1 MELTLKLAMKLT
13 NRVSI
18 FAENNL
24 ELRALDLSNSGGN
37 AFNDLG
43 YQTSSSNEFHVEDL
57 CYEPKLDYKISAI
70 LDMLQALERID
81 DFKNG
86 SMF

>member
-1 MELTLKLAMKLT
+1 MDGDEPMSLTGIG
-13 NRVSI
+13 RVLGIRSS
-18 FAENNL
+18 
-24 ELRALDLSNSGGN
+24 DLSNSGGN

-43 YQTSSSNEFHVEDL
+43 NQTSSSNEFHVEDL

-70 LDMLQALERID
+70 LDMLQALERIN

-86 SMF
+86 SAPSE